1 VTEETPPPGWA
12 TALASGLE
20 RASTRLTKLTDDL
33 AALAVVV
40 ERLSRPEEANAE
52 GAGSP
57 SALLG
62 LTHDAVHDL
71 LEWLEQVYLRYS
83 GARLSA
89 CWAWHADVVEELLV
103 LRTTHLAVYSSN
115 DPLRIS
121 DWHDRYRPGV
131 VRRVN
136 ATLKNCSITTHD
148 NDLNPELPLKNSL
161 TALNHA
167 RSNDLPTP
175 APTPTQLHEARQYE
189 TRQTATRR

>member
-1 VTEETPPPGWA
+1 MTDESTPPAWA
-12 TALASGLE
+12 AALASGLE
-20 RASTRLTKLTDDL
+20 RASTRLTRLTEDQ

-40 ERLSRPEEANAE
+40 EQLARGLAPDDVPA
-52 GAGSP
+52 P
-57 SALLG
+57 SALEG
-62 LTHDAVHDL
+62 LPGDTVEDL
-71 LEWLEQVYLRYS
+71 LQWIETVYLTYH
-83 GARLSA
+83 GARLGS

-103 LRTTHLAVYSSN
+103 LRTIHHAVYAGN
-115 DPLRIS
+115 EPMRIG

-148 NDLNPELPLKNSL
+148 NDQAPQLPLKNSL
-161 TALNHA
+161 TTLNHA